1 MQNVEKLNGVI
12 WLSEPWEQAK
22 SLQRKSLPMTNREA
36 LRMWPRIRKLVN
48 SANLEF
54 TTLVDEKVTR
64 LEAAERL
71 GKLEMLAERLEKE
84 DRADDRR
91 L

>member
-1 MQNVEKLNGVI
+1 
-12 WLSEPWEQAK
+12 
-22 SLQRKSLPMTNREA
+22 MTNREA